1 MSRIDETMEFI
12 PVRIAVLTVS
22 DTRDRSQDKSGDVL
36 QARIEDAGHR
46 LVERHILP
54 DERDQIADQLRLW
67 CADDGIDVVITTG
80 ERTVAHYL
88 TSPLMDAVRKSMI
101 EE

>member
-36 QARIEDAGHR
+36 QSRIEDAGHT

-54 DERDQIADQLRLW
+54 DERDQIAD
-67 CADDGIDVVITTG
+67 
-80 ERTVAHYL
+80 
-88 TSPLMDAVRKSMI
+88 
-101 EE
+101 